1 MPRGYKRGR
10 YTKRGATG
18 MRRYKSKK
26 HYAASTLQAAVR
38 RTLMRVAETKKG
50 INSITD
56 GQEIAHNSYIS
67 LADNLVATTQG
78 TQNPDDNTGLNRIGD
93 QIQLQGVQLRF
104 MVELNER
111 YSDVTFRLLI
121 VKCARGDNPTRA
133 TLFAG
138 ASGNKMLDLI
148 NNDRYTV
155 ISEKWFKLK
164 ARPMGTEVPS
174 NSDGVT
180 DFSGTSQQQTGSGWW
195 SQSRATKIVKHW
207 IPGSKFV
214 KSKVLQY
221 EDASPMPKFFE
232 YRAVLYAYSNYS
244 TNQDVYNVARLNDVV
259 KIMYFKDV

>member
-1 MPRGYKRGR
+1 MPFRNRRGR
-10 YTKRGATG
+10 YARKRTYRSRATKRQH
-18 MRRYKSKK
+18 M
-26 HYAASTLQAAVR
+26 AASTLQAAVR
-38 RTLMRVAETKKG
+38 RTLMKVAETKKG
-50 INSITD
+50 INTITD

-133 TLFAG
+133 TLFTG

-148 NNDRYTV
+148 NNDRYTI

-164 ARPMGTEVPS
+164 ARPMGTEVPV
-174 NSDGVT
+174 NSDGAT
-180 DFSGTSQQQTGSGWW
+180 DVSGTSIQQSGYGWW
-195 SQSRATKIVKHW
+195 SHSRATKIVKHW

-214 KSKVLQY
+214 RSKVLQY
-221 EDASPMPKFFE
+221 EDGSPMPKFFE

-244 TNQDVYNVARLNDVV
+244 TAQDLYNVARLNDVV